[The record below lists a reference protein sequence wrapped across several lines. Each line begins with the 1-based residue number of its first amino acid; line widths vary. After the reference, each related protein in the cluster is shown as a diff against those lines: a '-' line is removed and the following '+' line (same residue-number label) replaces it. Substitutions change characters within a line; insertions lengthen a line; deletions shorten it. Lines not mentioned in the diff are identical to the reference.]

1 MFAALLALG
10 SALAWGTS
18 DYFGGLKSR
27 SIPLPWVLLISQS
40 TSLAI
45 LVAALVVAGGPP
57 PAGDFVLYAAISG
70 LCEGIGIAALYRGFA
85 IGTISIVAPVAALA
99 PAVPLVA
106 SLVLGEI
113 PTSIQ
118 GVGLILATAGIV
130 VASRRPRGGQEI
142 VNRGTSLVYGLLAA
156 LGFGGFFTAMDA
168 ASEGGVTW
176 ALFVARFTAVAALA
190 GVTLLAR
197 VWPAVGWRGVPG
209 IAGIGVLV
217 VAGDA
222 MYATATTVGLLAV
235 VAVLGALHT
244 VVTIS
249 WAWIHLHER
258 LERFQ
263 QLGIAASLIGVLAIT
278 AF

>member
-1 MFAALLALG
+1 MFAVILALG
-10 SALAWGTS
+10 SAVAWGTG
-18 DYFGGLKSR
+18 DYLGGLKSR
-27 SIPLPWVLLISQS
+27 TSSLWWVLLISQS

-45 LVAALVVAGGPP
+45 LTVAVVAIGGRPP
-57 PAGDFVLYAAISG
+57 DGGFLTYAAVSG
-70 LCEGIGIAALYRGFA
+70 LSEAVGIAALYRGFA

-113 PTSIQ
+113 PTPIQ
-118 GVGLILATAGIV
+118 GVGLVLAIAGIV
-130 VASRRPRGGQEI
+130 VASRQPGAGREI
-142 VNRGTSLVYGLLAA
+142 VNRGASIVYGLLAA
-156 LGFGGFFTAMDA
+156 LGFGVFFTAMDA
-168 ASEGGVTW
+168 ASEGGVPW
-176 ALFVARFTAVAALA
+176 ALFVARSTAVAAIA
-190 GVTLLAR
+190 AVTLLAR
-197 VWPAVGWRGVPG
+197 SRPGVGWRGVPG

-222 MYATATTVGLLAV
+222 MYATATTLGLLAV

-249 WAWIHLHER
+249 WAWLHLHER
-258 LERFQ
+258 LEWFQ

>member
-27 SIPLPWVLLISQS
+27 TIALPWVLLISQS
-40 TSLAI
+40 TSLVI
-45 LVAALVVAGGPP
+45 LVAALAAIGGPP
-57 PAGDFVLYAAISG
+57 PAGNFVLYAAVSG

-106 SLVLGEI
+106 SLVMGEI
-113 PTSIQ
+113 PTPIQ
-118 GVGLILATAGIV
+118 GVGLVLAIAGIV
-130 VASRRPRGGQEI
+130 IASRQPRGGHEVI
-142 VNRGTSLVYGLLAA
+142 NRGASLVYGLLAA

-168 ASEGGVTW
+168 ASEGGVPW
-176 ALFVARFTAVAALA
+176 ALFVARFTAVAAIA

-197 VWPAVGWRGVPG
+197 VRPAVGWRGVPG
-209 IAGIGVLV
+209 IAGIGALV
-217 VAGDA
+217 AAGDA
-222 MYATATTVGLLAV
+222 MYATATTLGLLAV

-249 WAWIHLHER
+249 WAWIHLQER

>member
-1 MFAALLALG
+1 MFAAILALG
-10 SALAWGTS
+10 SGLAWGTA

-27 SIPLPWVLLISQS
+27 TMALPWVLLISQS

-45 LVAALVVAGGPP
+45 LTVGVVTIGGRPP
-57 PAGDFVLYAAISG
+57 EGEFLAYAAISG
-70 LCEGIGIAALYRGFA
+70 LCEAIAIAALYRGFA

-106 SLVLGEI
+106 SIVLGEV
-113 PTSIQ
+113 PTPIQ
-118 GVGLILATAGIV
+118 GAGLVLAIAGIV
-130 VASRRPRGGQEI
+130 VASRQPGVDRQI
-142 VNRGTSLVYGLLAA
+142 VNRGASIVYGLLAA

-168 ASEGGVTW
+168 ASEGGVPW
-176 ALFVARFTAVAALA
+176 ALFTARLVAVAGFAA
-190 GVTLLAR
+190 VALLAR
-197 VWPAVGWRGVPG
+197 VRPAVGWSAVPG

-222 MYATATTVGLLAV
+222 MYATATTLGLLAV

-244 VVTIS
+244 VVTIG
-249 WAWIHLHER
+249 WAWVHSHER

-263 QLGIAASLIGVLAIT
+263 QLGIAASLIGVLAVT